1 MIEKNTDMSLSYK
14 DCFLSMSA
22 HKFLQK
28 MGKKILSQ
36 MDGRHVG
43 WINPAEQSQCNNID
57 FSIIKYSS
65 NGSDN
70 ENNRCGKII
79 KKR

>member
-1 MIEKNTDMSLSYK
+1 MLIIFYK
-14 DCFLSMSA
+14 RW
-22 HKFLQK
+22 
-28 MGKKILSQ
+28 GTKILSQ
-36 MDGRHVG
+36 MDGGHLG

-79 KKR
+79 KER